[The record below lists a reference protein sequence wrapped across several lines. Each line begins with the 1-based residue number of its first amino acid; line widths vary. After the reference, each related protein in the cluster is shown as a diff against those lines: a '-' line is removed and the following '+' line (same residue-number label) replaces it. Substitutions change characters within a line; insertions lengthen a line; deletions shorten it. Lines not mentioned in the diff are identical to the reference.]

1 MTPIPR
7 RFDLIVFDWDGT
19 LMDSAASIASAL
31 RAACRDL
38 GYAVP
43 SERDARYI
51 IGLGLHDALAYV
63 LPGVSKQHYPAVVE
77 RYRHHFMAAD
87 GGTTLFP
94 GVAQLLPELRAA
106 GHQLAVATGK
116 SRRGLDRA
124 LSVTG
129 LTELFAATRCG
140 EEGLPKPHPQMLQWL
155 MRELGVSA
163 ERTLMIGDT
172 THDLGMAQSAN
183 VRALAMTHGAHDEM
197 ELVQLEPLA
206 CLQNCAELRAW
217 LRQNA

>member
-1 MTPIPR
+1 MPR

-19 LMDSAASIASAL
+19 LMDSTACIADSL
-31 RAACRDL
+31 RAACGDL

-51 IGLGLHDALAYV
+51 IGLGLHDALAHV
-63 LPGVSKQHYPAVVE
+63 LPGVSVTHYPALVE
-77 RYRHHFMAAD
+77 RYRHHFMRQD

-94 GVAQLLPELRAA
+94 GVAELLTALRAS
-106 GHQLAVATGK
+106 GHRLAVATGK

-140 EEGLPKPHPQMLQWL
+140 EEGLPKPHPHMLEWM
-155 MRELGVSA
+155 MRELSVPA

-172 THDLGMAQSAN
+172 THDLAMARSAN
-183 VRALAMTHGAHDEM
+183 VPALAMAHGAHGAV
-197 ELVQLEPLA
+197 ELLELEPLA

-217 LRQNA
+217 LQENA